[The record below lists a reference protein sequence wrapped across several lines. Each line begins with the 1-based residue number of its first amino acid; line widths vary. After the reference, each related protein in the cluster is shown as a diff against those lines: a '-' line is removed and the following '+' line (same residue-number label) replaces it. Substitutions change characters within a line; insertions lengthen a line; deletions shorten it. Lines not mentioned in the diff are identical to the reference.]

1 MSSAEFQRALGLP
14 LAGPVAQRD
23 SATSQRLR
31 RPPRTRGPATRRSRS
46 RRRHR
51 RRAPARAGCGSRSLS
66 APCSRD
72 ASAAAEGRLG
82 SAARSTPRRGIVTS
96 HAGPRGSGPSG
107 HAPALA
113 AEAGVKLPS
122 GDALG
127 LRPER
132 ACGVRLSVRSQIAQS
147 TSQRPAAQGC
157 RCDAVG
163 LSVSRAYSHDQWCS
177 IKPRLTSPLSAQPA
191 SP

>member
-113 AEAGVKLPS
+113 AEVGVKLPS

-147 TSQRPAAQGC
+147 TSRRPAAQVA
-157 RCDAVG
+157 DVMLYA
-163 LSVSRAYSHDQWCS
+163 RAFPGRTAMISGARSNRACHR
-177 IKPRLTSPLSAQPA
+177 P
-191 SP
+191 